1 MAEALAEVKRDL
13 GRDAVILHTRSFR
26 KGGLLGIWRRPMWEI
41 TASPNLNV
49 PERIGKG
56 TYICE
61 PADEVADDG
70 PAQGAAA
77 QSATAQT
84 PSPQRPP
91 AAPGGALGKCPV
103 DTVPTADP
111 AESASPSPGASPT
124 APCEPAADATG
135 VAEQLKGIHRML
147 EALLASP
154 GAAEGNGSPG
164 IPPDLHELHN
174 HLVDQDVQA
183 PMAAQLIK
191 RLCMDLTGQ
200 QLADRQV
207 IRQELRRL
215 VAQRIRTAGK
225 DLEAMPA
232 AGQRA
237 RVIALIGPTGVGK
250 TTTIA
255 KLAANYRLTLGR
267 KVGLITIDTYRIAAV
282 DQLRTYAEILGVP
295 LKAALTAG
303 ELHEAIHAMR
313 DMDVVLIDTAGRSQ
327 HNQIQIGEL
336 RNFMGAARPDQMH
349 LVISATANRACTQS
363 VLDQF
368 GPLGANHLIVTKL
381 DEAGTFGVFLNV
393 SAAEAMPLS
402 YVTTGQGVPNDISR
416 ANAEHLAECIL
427 TGRCGGQRHGG

>member
-1 MAEALAEVKRDL
+1 LY
-13 GRDAVILHTRSFR
+13 T
-26 KGGLLGIWRRPMWEI
+26 
-41 TASPNLNV
+41 T
-49 PERIGKG
+49 
-56 TYICE
+56 
-61 PADEVADDG
+61 G
-70 PAQGAAA
+70 P
-77 QSATAQT
+77 
-84 PSPQRPP
+84 PPPPPPP
-91 AAPGGALGKCPV
+91 AT
-103 DTVPTADP
+103 D
-111 AESASPSPGASPT
+111 SGAS
-124 APCEPAADATG
+124 G
-135 VAEQLKGIHRML
+135 
-147 EALLASP
+147 
-154 GAAEGNGSPG
+154 GNGGSGPG
-164 IPPDLHELHN
+164 IPPELRDLHA

-183 PMAAQLIK
+183 PTAAQLIK

-200 QLADRQV
+200 QLADREV
-207 IRQELRRL
+207 IRKELRRL

-255 KLAANYRLTLGR
+255 KLAANYRLKLGR

-349 LVISATANRACTQS
+349 LVVSATANRSCTQS

-381 DEAGTFGVFLNV
+381 DEAGTFGVLLNV
-393 SAAEAMPLS
+393 SSAEGMPLS

-416 ANAEHLAECIL
+416 ANADHLAECIL
-427 TGRCGGQRHGG
+427 TGRSGGQGHGG